1 MEFTLTAEIRQALR
15 WAKALLDHEVMAIQ
29 CGTDKNYTKYESAQL
44 KVLFNL
50 LYEIVSNLESEDK
63 SNAWDC

>member
-1 MEFTLTAEIRQALR
+1 MEITLTEEILQALR

-29 CGTDKNYTKYESAQL
+29 CGTDKNYTLAESARL

-50 LYEIVSNLESEDK
+50 LYEINQNLESEVIE
-63 SNAWDC
+63 

>member
-1 MEFTLTAEIRQALR
+1 MELTKTKEILDALH

-29 CGTDKNYTKYESAQL
+29 CGTDKNYTKYESARL

-50 LYEIVSNLESEDK
+50 LYEINQNLESEEK